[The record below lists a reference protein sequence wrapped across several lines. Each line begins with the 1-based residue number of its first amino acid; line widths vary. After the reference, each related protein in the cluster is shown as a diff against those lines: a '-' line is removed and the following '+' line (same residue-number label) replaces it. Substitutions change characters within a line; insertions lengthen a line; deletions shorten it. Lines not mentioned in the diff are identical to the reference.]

1 MGIDQSGEYDARPV
15 IVDISACVEPFP
27 PPKCDLT

>member
-15 IVDISACVEPFP
+15 IVDINACRGFSHSGYA
-27 PPKCDLT
+27 T